1 MELDNLKYGIIGAG
15 NIGQILIQRLA
26 AKGKLLWVVESDS
39 NKINYIKET
48 ISYKFELFSDISE
61 INIVPDILIIAVN
74 DTSIENVAK
83 KLADAL
89 NKRLE
94 GVYVSHLSGSLPLE
108 LLSSCKDKGAYIFT
122 MHPYQTF
129 YGDDSTALDN
139 TVWAVEK
146 GDVDLNI
153 INNIVADLGGDYEI
167 LTPETLKNKNLYHLS
182 AVLAS
187 NYLILSL
194 SFAKKVAENSGI
206 NPAKFLPPILKQTI
220 NNFINYGFY
229 DKLPLTGPFARGD
242 FEIIRKHISAL
253 GNKPE
258 LLEIYAN
265 LTKSALKILKLENMV
280 NEQDYM
286 SMLSYLEQF
295 DKDKECK

>member
-1 MELDNLKYGIIGAG
+1 MEPDYLKYGIIGAG
-15 NIGQILIQRLA
+15 NIGQILIRKLA

-39 NKINYIKET
+39 NKINNIKET
-48 ISYKFELFSDISE
+48 ISFKFELFSDISE
-61 INIVPDILIIAVN
+61 IHIIPHIIIIAVN
-74 DTSIENVAK
+74 DTSIENVAE
-83 KLADAL
+83 KLSDIL
-89 NKRLE
+89 DKRLE
-94 GVYVSHLSGSLPLE
+94 GVYVFHLSGSLPLK
-108 LLSSCKDKGAYIFT
+108 LLSSCKDKGADIFT

-139 TVWAVEK
+139 AIWAVEK

-153 INNIVADLGGDYEI
+153 INNIVSDLGGDYEI
-167 LTPETLKNKNLYHLS
+167 FTPETLKNKNLYHLS

-194 SFAKKVAENSGI
+194 SFAKRIAEISGI

-220 NNFINYGFY
+220 NNFINYGLNN
-229 DKLPLTGPFARGD
+229 KLPLTGPIARGD

-253 GNKPE
+253 ENKPE

-265 LTKSALKILKLENMV
+265 MTKSALKILKLENMI
-280 NEQDYM
+280 NEQEYK
-286 SMLSYLEQF
+286 SMLNYLEQF
-295 DKDKECK
+295 NGDKECK

>member
-1 MELDNLKYGIIGAG
+1 MEPDYLKYGIIGAG
-15 NIGQILIQRLA
+15 NIGQILIRKLA

-39 NKINYIKET
+39 KKINNIKET
-48 ISYKFELFSDISE
+48 ISFKFELFSDISE
-61 INIVPDILIIAVN
+61 INIIPSIIIIAVN
-74 DTSIENVAK
+74 DTSIENVAE
-83 KLADAL
+83 KLSDIL
-89 NKRLE
+89 DKRLE
-94 GVYVSHLSGSLPLE
+94 GVYVFHLSGSLPLK
-108 LLSSCKDKGAYIFT
+108 LLSSCKDKGADIFT

-139 TVWAVEK
+139 AIWAVEK

-153 INNIVADLGGDYEI
+153 INNIVSDLGGDYEI
-167 LTPETLKNKNLYHLS
+167 FTPETLKNKNLYHLS

-194 SFAKKVAENSGI
+194 SFAKRIAEISGI

-220 NNFINYGFY
+220 NNFINYGLNN
-229 DKLPLTGPFARGD
+229 KLPLTGPIARGD

-253 GNKPE
+253 ENKPE

-265 LTKSALKILKLENMV
+265 MTKSALKILKLENMI
-280 NEQDYM
+280 NEQEYK
-286 SMLSYLEQF
+286 SMLNYLEQF
-295 DKDKECK
+295 NGDKECK

>member
-1 MELDNLKYGIIGAG
+1 MEPDYLKYGIIGAG
-15 NIGQILIQRLA
+15 NIGQILIRKLA

-39 NKINYIKET
+39 NKINNIKET
-48 ISYKFELFSDISE
+48 ISFKFELFSDISE
-61 INIVPDILIIAVN
+61 INIIPSIIIIAVN
-74 DTSIENVAK
+74 DTSIENVAE
-83 KLADAL
+83 KLSDIL
-89 NKRLE
+89 DKRLE
-94 GVYVSHLSGSLPLE
+94 GVYVFHLSGSLPLK
-108 LLSSCKDKGAYIFT
+108 LLSSCKDKGADIFT

-139 TVWAVEK
+139 AIWAVEK

-153 INNIVADLGGDYEI
+153 INNIVSDLGGDYEI
-167 LTPETLKNKNLYHLS
+167 FTPETLKNKNLYHLS

-194 SFAKKVAENSGI
+194 SFAKRIAEISGI

-220 NNFINYGFY
+220 NNFINYGLNN
-229 DKLPLTGPFARGD
+229 KLPLTGPIARGD

-253 GNKPE
+253 ENKPE

-265 LTKSALKILKLENMV
+265 MTKSALKILKLENMI
-280 NEQDYM
+280 NEQEYK
-286 SMLSYLEQF
+286 SMLNYLEQF
-295 DKDKECK
+295 NGDKECK